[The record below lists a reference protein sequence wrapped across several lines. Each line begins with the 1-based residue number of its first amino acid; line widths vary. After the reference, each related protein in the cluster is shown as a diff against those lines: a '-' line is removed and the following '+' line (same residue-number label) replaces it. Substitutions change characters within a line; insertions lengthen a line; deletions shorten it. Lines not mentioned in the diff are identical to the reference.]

1 MLKLSRRNWNNVLIF
16 VVLLLMFS
24 LYDWRGA
31 GRELVTTSLLPE
43 QSQLLSIAV
52 GDIRLVQAAGQW
64 QFQPRYTGGASA
76 QQMLNAWLYTP
87 LQPAVGAAKPTQA
100 PVAQAS
106 VQLAGEFAPT
116 IWLLYPAQQDYLLQQ
131 VGQPQLYLLPA
142 QQARLLFLI
151 N

>member
-1 MLKLSRRNWNNVLIF
+1 MFKLSRRNWNNVLIF
-16 VVLLLMFS
+16 VVLFMMYS

-31 GRELVTTSLLPE
+31 SSTPVLTHLLPE

-52 GDIRLVQAAGQW
+52 GDVRLVQAAGQW
-64 QFQPRYTGGASA
+64 QLQPRYSGRVSA
-76 QQMLNAWLYTP
+76 QQMANAWYYTP
-87 LQPAVGAAKPTQA
+87 LQPTIGVANPQQA

-106 VQLAGEFAPT
+106 VQLAGEFAPQ

-151 N
+151 D

>member
-16 VVLLLMFS
+16 IVLLLMFS
-24 LYDWRGA
+24 LYDWRGTSQA
-31 GRELVTTSLLPE
+31 PTTSSLLPE

-52 GDIRLVQAAGQW
+52 GEVRLVQAAGQW
-64 QFQPRYTGGASA
+64 QLQPRSNSSISA

-87 LQPAVGAAKPTQA
+87 LQPAVGAAKPTEA

-106 VQLAGEFAPT
+106 VQLAGEFAPL
-116 IWLLYPAQQDYLLQQ
+116 IWLLYPYQHDYLLQQ

-142 QQARLLFLI
+142 VQARLLFLI
-151 N
+151 D